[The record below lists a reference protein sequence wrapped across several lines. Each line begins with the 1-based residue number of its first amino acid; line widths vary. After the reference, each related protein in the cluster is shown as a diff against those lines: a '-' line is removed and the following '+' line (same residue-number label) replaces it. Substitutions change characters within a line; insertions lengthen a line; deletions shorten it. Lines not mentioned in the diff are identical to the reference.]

1 MQKNSHP
8 QENRPQKERFPL
20 PLRAGFL
27 CMYLV
32 WRSRSAAV
40 PSAAPFILRK
50 QLHRIARSFSGNA
63 ACRVQ
68 KNGRNVRPLSRTGE
82 GGPATDKMLL
92 GAIMQPLS
100 RTGEGGLSVCG
111 RRPTRKAVC
120 GRRKAVYGRRRRHRT
135 GRFSPARKQLPSNRR
150 RRRPR
155 RRRTGFYASRRR
167 PRRDR
172 RSARR
177 AGRCRWIRSWC
188 RGPRGR

>member
-27 CMYLV
+27 HVWCMCGLV
-32 WRSRSAAV
+32 QPFCGSPFSSLFRFTESASSYRS
-40 PSAAPFILRK
+40 
-50 QLHRIARSFSGNA
+50 QLFGKR
-63 ACRVQ
+63 RVQ
-68 KNGRNVRPLSRTGE
+68 KNERSVKPLSRTGE
-82 GGPATDKMLL
+82 GGPA
-92 GAIMQPLS
+92 ACE
-100 RTGEGGLSVCG
+100 R
-111 RRPTRKAVC
+111 RKAVC

>member
-1 MQKNSHP
+1 MHVWCMCGLVQPFCGSP
-8 QENRPQKERFPL
+8 FSSLFRFTES
-20 PLRAGFL
+20 ASS
-27 CMYLV
+27 Y
-32 WRSRSAAV
+32 RS
-40 PSAAPFILRK
+40 
-50 QLHRIARSFSGNA
+50 QLFGKR
-63 ACRVQ
+63 RVQ
-68 KNGRNVRPLSRTGE
+68 KNERNVRPLSRTGE

-120 GRRKAVYGRRRRHRT
+120 GRRKAVYGRRRRHGT

>member
-1 MQKNSHP
+1 MHVFGLP
-8 QENRPQKERFPL
+8 QPFCGSPFSRPFHFTE
-20 PLRAGFL
+20 AASS
-27 CMYLV
+27 Y
-32 WRSRSAAV
+32 RS
-40 PSAAPFILRK
+40 
-50 QLHRIARSFSGNA
+50 QLFGKR
-63 ACRVQ
+63 RVQ
-68 KNGRNVRPLSRTGE
+68 KNERSVKPLSRTGE

-100 RTGEGGLSVCG
+100 RTGEGGLPVCG

-120 GRRKAVYGRRRRHRT
+120 GRRRRHRT
-135 GRFSPARKQLPSNRR
+135 GRFSPPRKQLPSNRR

>member
-1 MQKNSHP
+1 MHVFGLAQPFCGSP
-8 QENRPQKERFPL
+8 FSRPFHFTE
-20 PLRAGFL
+20 AASS
-27 CMYLV
+27 Y
-32 WRSRSAAV
+32 RS
-40 PSAAPFILRK
+40 
-50 QLHRIARSFSGNA
+50 QLFGKR
-63 ACRVQ
+63 RVQ

-92 GAIMQPLS
+92 DAIMQPLS
-100 RTGEGGLSVCG
+100 RTGEGGPAACE
-111 RRPTRKAVC
+111 RRKAVC

-155 RRRTGFYASRRR
+155 RRQTGFYASPRR

-172 RSARR
+172 RNARR
-177 AGRCRWIRSWC
+177 AGRCRWIHSWC

>member
-1 MQKNSHP
+1 M
-8 QENRPQKERFPL
+8 
-20 PLRAGFL
+20 

-68 KNGRNVRPLSRTGE
+68 KNERNVRPLSRTGE

-92 GAIMQPLS
+92 DAIMQPLS
-100 RTGEGGLSVCG
+100 RTGEGGPAACERRKAVCG
-111 RRPTRKAVC
+111 RRKAVY

-155 RRRTGFYASRRR
+155 RRRTGFYASPRR

-177 AGRCRWIRSWC
+177 AGRCRWIHSWC

>member
-1 MQKNSHP
+1 MHVWCMCGLVQPFCGSP
-8 QENRPQKERFPL
+8 FSSLFRFTES
-20 PLRAGFL
+20 ASS
-27 CMYLV
+27 Y
-32 WRSRSAAV
+32 RS
-40 PSAAPFILRK
+40 
-50 QLHRIARSFSGNA
+50 QLFGKR
-63 ACRVQ
+63 RVQ
-68 KNGRNVRPLSRTGE
+68 KNERNVRPLSRTGE

-92 GAIMQPLS
+92 GTIMQPLS
-100 RTGEGGLSVCG
+100 RTGKGGPAACE
-111 RRPTRKAVC
+111 RRKAVY

>member
-1 MQKNSHP
+1 MHVWCMCGLVQPFCGSP
-8 QENRPQKERFPL
+8 FSSLFRFTES
-20 PLRAGFL
+20 ASS
-27 CMYLV
+27 Y
-32 WRSRSAAV
+32 RS
-40 PSAAPFILRK
+40 
-50 QLHRIARSFSGNA
+50 QLFGKR
-63 ACRVQ
+63 RVQ
-68 KNGRNVRPLSRTGE
+68 KNERNVRPLSRTGE

-100 RTGEGGLSVCG
+100 RTGKGGPAACE
-111 RRPTRKAVC
+111 RRKAVY

-150 RRRPR
+150 RRKPR

>member
-1 MQKNSHP
+1 MHVFGLAQPFCGSP
-8 QENRPQKERFPL
+8 FSRPFHFTE
-20 PLRAGFL
+20 AASS
-27 CMYLV
+27 Y
-32 WRSRSAAV
+32 RS
-40 PSAAPFILRK
+40 
-50 QLHRIARSFSGNA
+50 QLFGKR
-63 ACRVQ
+63 RVQ
-68 KNGRNVRPLSRTGE
+68 KNERSVKPLSRTGE

-100 RTGEGGLSVCG
+100 RTGEGGL
-111 RRPTRKAVC
+111 PVC
-120 GRRKAVYGRRRRHRT
+120 GRRKAVYGRRRRHRP
-135 GRFSPARKQLPSNRR
+135 GRISPPRKQLPSNRR